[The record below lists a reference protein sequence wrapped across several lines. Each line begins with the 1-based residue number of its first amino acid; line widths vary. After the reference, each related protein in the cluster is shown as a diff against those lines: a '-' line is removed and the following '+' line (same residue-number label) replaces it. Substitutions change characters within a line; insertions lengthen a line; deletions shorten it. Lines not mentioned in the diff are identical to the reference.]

1 MQKSD
6 WSRCMQRS
14 VILHR
19 ACWSVALANAQLS
32 DTFQTSS
39 PSDTPEYQR
48 TLEDLVATNT
58 LLKHDTS
65 ELAHTLSQTMDENRA
80 LREELEE
87 LRSSRPP
94 RSRPLSMEI
103 RPMMSNKGHMRT
115 GSIPATSSERAHA
128 RVSSAIVSEANWG
141 HFRRGSMAPSF
152 TSTSTTD
159 GPSLSSPGHGIEYSS
174 FSSPLNGER
183 PISPDLRS
191 SPSVR
196 HRSSISSTGGIPYI
210 SNGVPKSKGTRPLTL
225 RSTSDRRTL
234 TRRSMGVNEAI
245 NEWPADDGNAGS
257 NDPMSGDEPTSP
269 DTDTFRGLN
278 ASKRRTS
285 VLLPRVTSPAG
296 HYDSNSSGNGA
307 SPSDKT
313 AESHDADHRRVNRRT
328 LLLLSRSMGV
338 QTDPIEEETAP
349 RPQPGRRP
357 SHNSAPSVATSET
370 PAGHSETSSLL
381 GVSTSDRRDGF
392 SKLRELLEYL
402 SKMLTQLRGVDIP
415 TLNRRLKKQNLPGD
429 VGHLS
434 RSTIANMQNEMG
446 ELRHRFRALLEVSD
460 VSRREMSL
468 LLKLLKDV
476 FSDLFELQNVVNAV
490 TIDPKLAKKLRRE
503 AFADP
508 DAPPEP
514 ASGLG
519 WIAAPITSFFS
530 ATQKPADAPKASAVS
545 PSRPSRDRIITPPE
559 RTVRAAPKQLA
570 STSATTTHI
579 SVEFGSAG
587 PVRRAVPAL
596 SQPAASDTGSISNR
610 SVSAPM
616 ASGSARVRSRASR
629 SDLMG
634 IFAGAQ
640 PSGVSPAVRARVRHA
655 SSQYFGPSDRRIFSE
670 PRERLST
677 IVDAVL
683 DPGEGEEDVIPGDY
697 EPPLLERTL
706 RPRGL
711 SDSSIRSS
719 TLMDG
724 QTTEAGGL
732 GAALG
737 SRLSILSKG
746 LYKIGESAL
755 SSSAVDTTSVTASA
769 QSKSTHH
776 LGLGQPRNPP
786 LPSPISVS
794 DSTPVLSIPT
804 TSGSTA
810 VSAAGTSPGTLKRE
824 LDDEDEIVVGGVLLH
839 SGSLGVPLVGTL
851 PKDSQW
857 IM

>member
-1 MQKSD
+1 MKP
-6 WSRCMQRS
+6 
-14 VILHR
+14 I
-19 ACWSVALANAQLS
+19 AYPQLS

-39 PSDTPEYQR
+39 PSETPEYQR

-103 RPMMSNKGHMRT
+103 RPMLTSNKGHMRT

-141 HFRRGSMAPSF
+141 HFRRGSVAPSF

-159 GPSLSSPGHGIEYSS
+159 GPSISSPGNGIEYSS
-174 FSSPLNGER
+174 FSSPMNGER
-183 PISPDLRS
+183 PMSPDMRV

-210 SNGVPKSKGTRPLTL
+210 SNGVAKSKGPRPLSL
-225 RSTSDRRTL
+225 RSNSDRRNL
-234 TRRSMGVNEAI
+234 TKRSMGVSEAI
-245 NEWPADDGNAGS
+245 NEWPADDENGAS
-257 NDPMSGDEPTSP
+257 NDPTSGEEPPSP
-269 DTDTFRGLN
+269 DTDTFRHT
-278 ASKRRTS
+278 ASRKRTS
-285 VLLPRVTSPAG
+285 VLLPRMTSPMG

-307 SPSDKT
+307 SPSEKT
-313 AESHDADHRRVNRRT
+313 SETTDLDHKRVNRRT
-328 LLLLSRSMGV
+328 LLLLSRSTGV
-338 QTDPIEEETAP
+338 QTDPTDAEETP
-349 RPQPGRRP
+349 KPQRRP
-357 SHNSAPSVATSET
+357 SHNSEPSVALSET

-381 GVSTSDRRDGF
+381 GMSTSDRKGGVPQLTD
-392 SKLRELLEYL
+392 LLEYL

-415 TLNRRLKKQNLPGD
+415 TLNRRLKKQHLPGD

-434 RSTIANMQNEMG
+434 RSTIANLQTEVA
-446 ELRHRFRALLEVSD
+446 ELRHRFRSLLEVSD
-460 VSRREMSL
+460 VSRREMTL

-476 FSDLFELQNVVNAV
+476 FSDVLELQNVVNAV

-508 DAPPEP
+508 DAPPETT
-514 ASGLG
+514 SGLG
-519 WIAAPITSFFS
+519 WIAAPLTSLFT
-530 ATQKPADAPKASAVS
+530 AAQKPAEAPVVPAT
-545 PSRPSRDRIITPPE
+545 PSRDRIITPPAPL
-559 RTVRAAPKQLA
+559 TRAAPKQQA

-579 SVEFGSAG
+579 SVEFGSSG
-587 PVRRAVPAL
+587 PVRRALPAL
-596 SQPAASDTGSISNR
+596 SQSASDTSSVASR
-610 SVSAPM
+610 SVSAPIT
-616 ASGSARVRSRASR
+616 AGSARVRSRASR

-719 TLMDG
+719 TLVE
-724 QTTEAGGL
+724 QPETSF
-732 GAALG
+732 LG
-737 SRLSILSKG
+737 SGIGFLSKG
-746 LYKIGESAL
+746 LYKIGEAAL
-755 SSSAVDTTSVTASA
+755 SSSAVDTTPATASA
-769 QSKSTHH
+769 QTKSTQH
-776 LGLGQPRNPP
+776 LGLGQPRRPP
-786 LPSPISVS
+786 LSSKGS
-794 DSTPVLSIPT
+794 DSTPALSIPT
-804 TSGSTA
+804 TAPSTA
-810 VSAAGTSPGTLKRE
+810 VSLGTSPGTLKRDF
-824 LDDEDEIVVGGVLLH
+824 DDEDEIVIGGVLL
-839 SGSLGVPLVGTL
+839 SGGVGTPIVGTI
-851 PKDSQW
+851 PKASQW
-857 IM
+857 GM